1 MPRLFL
7 DFTHFFLL
15 PFQVFPVIYVTG
27 DSNVLSLIYL
37 RKLIKE
43 KKKTFFEKPIFC
55 EICSSDLT
63 GNVIKD
69 LHNEGSC

>member
-43 KKKTFFEKPIFC
+43 KKKLSLKNQFFVKYVPV
-55 EICSSDLT
+55 T
-63 GNVIKD
+63 
-69 LHNEGSC
+69 